1 MIVALSLV
9 LVGSLLWPSPWA
21 DPRGVRWRGSTD
33 IVRLPAASMA
43 TVAVAAQL
51 MAIALRGGLP
61 IGSAM
66 SRVVD
71 HLPRE
76 LARDLLLVTAAYERG
91 DDSATAWRTA
101 PQVWAP
107 VAAALTVAERAGIAP
122 ATLLVSAADTV
133 LRRES
138 EARESLIGSV
148 SVRLVLPLGI
158 ALLPAF
164 MCTTVIPLL
173 IVMTAGFLA

>member
-1 MIVALSLV
+1 MILALSLV
-9 LVGSLLWPSPWA
+9 LGGSLLWPSPWA
-21 DPRGVRWRGSTD
+21 DPRTVRWRSRTD
-33 IVRLPAASMA
+33 TRRRRAASMA
-43 TVAVAAQL
+43 TVAVAAHL

-76 LARDLLLVTAAYERG
+76 LSRDLLPVVAAYERG
-91 DDSATAWRTA
+91 EDSAAAWRST
-101 PQVWAP
+101 PHVWAP

-122 ATLLVSAADTV
+122 AALLVSAAGTV

-138 EARESLIGSV
+138 EARESLIGSAG
-148 SVRLVLPLGI
+148 VRLVLPLGL

-164 MCTTVIPLL
+164 MCTTVIPLVM
-173 IVMTAGFLA
+173 VMTTGFLA